1 MTYAPYIA
9 AAYVIALG
17 VTLGLAAQSLLRL
30 RSASRRLL
38 AVDTRRE
45 RSGR

>member
-9 AAYVIALG
+9 AAYAIALG
-17 VTLGLAAQSLLRL
+17 VTVFLSAQSLIRV
-30 RSASRRLL
+30 RSASRRLR

-45 RSGR
+45 RAGR